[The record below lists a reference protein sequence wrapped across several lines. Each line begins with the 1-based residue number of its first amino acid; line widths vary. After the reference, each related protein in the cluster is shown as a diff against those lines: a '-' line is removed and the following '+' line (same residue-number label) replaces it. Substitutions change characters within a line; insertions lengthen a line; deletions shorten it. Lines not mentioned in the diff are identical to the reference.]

1 MGVAVR
7 FSYLCLHAQLGDQH
21 RPVNGVDRDAGFI
34 EPPRLLFKGP
44 HVLAFLFAFLFVLP
58 SYLVA
63 EPQPTRRVLILN
75 EAGPSNPASG
85 IIEDGIRT
93 GLQNAPYRLE
103 FYREYLETIL
113 FPDAADQ
120 QRFRDFYISKYRN
133 RQPDVII
140 AVGPS
145 PLKFMAEVHRKFF
158 PGVSIVYCLPNGGV
172 PGAPTLD
179 SDFTGVEND
188 MAPAETVRVAQR
200 LLPDIKHLFV
210 VGGTSPI
217 DRRQEE
223 IVRNQL
229 KNYDAHV
236 EISYLTDLSMPDLL
250 ERLRHLPSQ
259 SVVLFV
265 ALGQDATGTRFI
277 SGTEAGPMVVAA
289 ANAPVFGLFDI
300 YLNHGEVG
308 GYLSSVR
315 EQGRIAGAMA
325 HRILQGEK
333 PQEIPGAKAVITYTF
348 DGRAL
353 KRWTIKESALPPG
366 SVVLNR
372 QPAVWE
378 SYKWYI
384 IAGVSLIILEGLLI
398 SALLWQRTKR
408 RKAETELAKA
418 YESLQ
423 ESEHRFRLVAN
434 TAPVMIW
441 LSGPNKSFYYFN
453 QPWLDFCGRPLV
465 AETGDGWWKN
475 IHPEDVI
482 GYRNVFHRSFDK
494 HEAFTIQ
501 YRMRRYDG
509 EYRWILDTGVP
520 RSNSDGS
527 FAGYIGSC
535 IDITDRKLA
544 EEALSTV
551 SRRLI
556 EAQEQERTRI
566 ARELH
571 DDINQRIA
579 MLGIEAGVLEQN
591 PPGSVV
597 ELQSR
602 LSQFRTRLSETG
614 SEIQAMSHRLHSS
627 KLEILGL
634 VAACRG
640 FCKEVADHN
649 KVTVDF
655 TAENISAELPRDVS
669 LCIFRV
675 LQESL
680 NNAVKHSGS
689 QRFEARLRGIPGE
702 IHLNVRD
709 YGVGFDAEA
718 AMNSQGLGLIS
729 MRERVGLMNGT
740 LSITSQPMAGTEI
753 NVRVPVFEACGKTR
767 VISGAA

>member
-7 FSYLCLHAQLGDQH
+7 FSYVYLHAQLRNQRRRVCGL
-21 RPVNGVDRDAGFI
+21 DRNARFI
-34 EPPRLLFKGP
+34 QPPRLRFRKPRALGF
-44 HVLAFLFAFLFVLP
+44 LCAFLLVLP
-58 SYLVA
+58 CVEA
-63 EPQPTRRVLILN
+63 EPRPSRRVLILN
-75 EAGPSNPASG
+75 EAGPSNPASS
-85 IIEDGIRT
+85 IIEQGIRT

-120 QRFRDFYISKYRN
+120 LRFRDFYIRKYRN

-140 AVGPS
+140 TAGPS
-145 PLKFMAEVHRKFF
+145 PLRFMAEVHKKFF

-200 LLPDIKHLFV
+200 LLPDTKHLFV
-210 VGGTSPI
+210 VGGTSPV

-223 IVRNQL
+223 IVREQL
-229 KNYDAHV
+229 NNYDGHV

-250 ERLRHLPSQ
+250 ERLRHLPNQ

-277 SGTEAGPMVVAA
+277 SGAESGPMVAA
-289 ANAPVFGLFDI
+289 ASSAPVFGLFDI

-308 GYLSSVR
+308 GYLSSVS
-315 EQGRIAGAMA
+315 EQGKIAGAMA
-325 HRILQGEK
+325 LRILQGEK
-333 PQEIPGAKAVITYTF
+333 PQDIPAAKAVISYMF
-348 DGRAL
+348 DWRAL
-353 KRWTIKESALPPG
+353 KRWKIKESALPPG
-366 SVVLNR
+366 GIVLNR
-372 QPAVWE
+372 QPTVWE

-398 SALLWQRTKR
+398 SALLWQRAR
-408 RKAETELAKA
+408 RKKTETELANA
-418 YESLQ
+418 YAGLQ

-441 LSGPNKSFYYFN
+441 MSGPNKSFYYFN

-465 AETGDGWWKN
+465 EETGNAWWKN
-475 IHPEDVI
+475 IHPEDLT
-482 GYRNVFHRSFDK
+482 GYRNLFHRSFSR

-501 YRMRRYDG
+501 YRLRRYDG
-509 EYRWILDTGVP
+509 EYRWILDMGVP

-535 IDITDRKLA
+535 IDITERKLA
-544 EEALSTV
+544 EEALSNV

-591 PPGSVV
+591 PPDSVV

-602 LSQFRTRLSETG
+602 LSQFRSRLSETG

-640 FCKEVADHN
+640 FCKEIADHN

-655 TAENISAELPRDVS
+655 TAEDISPDLPRDVS

-680 NNAVKHSGS
+680 NNAVKHSGG
-689 QRFEARLRGIPGE
+689 QHFEAGLRGIPGE
-702 IHLNVRD
+702 MHLKVRD
-709 YGVGFDAEA
+709 YGVGFDADA
-718 AMNSQGLGLIS
+718 AMQSQGLGLIS

-740 LSITSQPMAGTEI
+740 MSITSQPMAGTEI
-753 NVRVPVFEACGKTR
+753 KVRVPVFGASDKTR
-767 VISGAA
+767 AISGAA